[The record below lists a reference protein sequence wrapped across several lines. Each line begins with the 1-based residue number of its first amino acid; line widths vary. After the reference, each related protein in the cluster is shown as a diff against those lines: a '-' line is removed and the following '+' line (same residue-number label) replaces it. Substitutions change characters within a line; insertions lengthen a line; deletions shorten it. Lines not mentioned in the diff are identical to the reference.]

1 MCHKKMLVP
10 SGNTDLDVY
19 LQMANNRRSDLNLIS
34 TSALQFHSHPIPIR
48 IGTMK
53 INPIQLGLDISDYK
67 RGGRG
72 ARAARPG
79 HRKISAAAMPIDLAC
94 AVSKCPC
101 EFREIANGP
110 SFLTP
115 LI

>member
-19 LQMANNRRSDLNLIS
+19 LQMVIS
-34 TSALQFHSHPIPIR
+34 TSALQFHSHPIPVR

-79 HRKISAAAMPIDLAC
+79 HRKISAAAMPIYWLVPFPNALVNSVRLRMD
-94 AVSKCPC
+94 
-101 EFREIANGP
+101 F
-110 SFLTP
+110 F
-115 LI
+115 

>member
-34 TSALQFHSHPIPIR
+34 TSALQFHSHPIPVR

-79 HRKISAAAMPIDLAC
+79 HRKISAAAMPIYWLVPFPNALVNSVRLRMD
-94 AVSKCPC
+94 
-101 EFREIANGP
+101 F
-110 SFLTP
+110 F
-115 LI
+115 